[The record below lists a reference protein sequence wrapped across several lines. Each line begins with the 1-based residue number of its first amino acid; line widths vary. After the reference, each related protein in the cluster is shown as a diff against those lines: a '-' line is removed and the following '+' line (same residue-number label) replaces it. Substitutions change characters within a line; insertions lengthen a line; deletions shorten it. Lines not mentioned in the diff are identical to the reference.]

1 MEKLRKLNENEE
13 DLLKELGNIGTGN
26 AMTALSMML
35 ARPLEILSTQLR
47 FISYQEA
54 DEVLGSSEKVKIGIM
69 LEAKGEISGMFL
81 FLLDQVF
88 AVRALDWLL
97 GKKERDLTELNELE
111 TSVFCEL
118 GNVMCGAY
126 VNALSQ
132 LLGKNIE
139 VTVPSIC
146 IDMGGAIFNTVM
158 SNLVRLS
165 DILLIID
172 NEIRLEQELLC
183 GQILF
188 FPEMESMRK
197 ISEWLGEIY

>member
-1 MEKLRKLNENEE
+1 M
-13 DLLKELGNIGTGN
+13 
-26 AMTALSMML
+26 
-35 ARPLEILSTQLR
+35 
-47 FISYQEA
+47 
-54 DEVLGSSEKVKIGIM
+54 LGSSEKVKIGIM

>member
-1 MEKLRKLNENEE
+1 
-13 DLLKELGNIGTGN
+13 
-26 AMTALSMML
+26 
-35 ARPLEILSTQLR
+35 
-47 FISYQEA
+47 
-54 DEVLGSSEKVKIGIM
+54 
-69 LEAKGEISGMFL
+69 MFL

-97 GKKERDLTELNELE
+97 GKKERDLTELDELE